1 MKPLLDILAAIPS
14 VIYGVW
20 GLLAIVP
27 VVQSGIAPALEA
39 TARFH
44 SPV

>member
-1 MKPLLDILAAIPS
+1 MPDRACAALMKPLLDILAAIPS

-27 VVQSGIAPALEA
+27 LVQHTRLRP
-39 TARFH
+39 R
-44 SPV
+44 